1 MLVREHHTQG
11 RATDAITAE
20 QMKKAPRE
28 APVYAEEV
36 GYDAD
41 VDVHKD
47 GDFTTLDFSGT
58 NLAWDVAKDIKDLAV
73 LKEASAMIEE
83 VL

>member
-11 RATDAITAE
+11 RATDAISTE

-36 GYDAD
+36 GYMTPTSMSTKM
-41 VDVHKD
+41 VISPHWTSLGQTWRGMWRK
-47 GDFTTLDFSGT
+47 TLRTLLS
-58 NLAWDVAKDIKDLAV
+58 
-73 LKEASAMIEE
+73 
-83 VL
+83 

>member
-20 QMKKAPRE
+20 QMKTAPRE

-47 GDFTTLDFSGT
+47 GDFTTL
-58 NLAWDVAKDIKDLAV
+58 AWDVAKDIKDLAV